1 MAVLFT
7 SSVASCVYDS
17 GSLAVRL
24 REMRSEQARYW
35 RSVTMLD
42 LTAWQ
47 VMVLLIALAAA
58 IVSAVA
64 WNVWRRD

>member
-1 MAVLFT
+1 
-7 SSVASCVYDS
+7 VYDS
-17 GSLAVRL
+17 GSARGSPL
-24 REMRSEQARYW
+24 EIRSKQARYW

-42 LTAWQ
+42 LTAVQ

-64 WNVWRRD
+64 WNVSRRD

>member
-1 MAVLFT
+1 M
-7 SSVASCVYDS
+7 YDS
-17 GSLAVRL
+17 GSLAVRPL
-24 REMRSEQARYW
+24 EMRSKQARYW